1 MVRFAVIGT
10 NFITDNFMNAGSQ
23 CEGFKVQAVYSRSME
38 KAKEYAEKYGIE
50 DCYDS
55 LDALAAAKDIDAVY
69 VASPNALH
77 AGQSIKML
85 KAGKHVLCEK
95 TIASNSGEIRADVQ
109 GRRRKS
115 SHGH

>member
-10 NFITDNFMNAGSQ
+10 NFITDNFMDAGSQ

-55 LDALAAAKDIDAVY
+55 LDALAAAKTSMQFTWHLPTRSMQDRV
-69 VASPNALH
+69 
-77 AGQSIKML
+77 
-85 KAGKHVLCEK
+85 
-95 TIASNSGEIRADVQ
+95 
-109 GRRRKS
+109 
-115 SHGH
+115 

>member
-1 MVRFAVIGT
+1 
-10 NFITDNFMNAGSQ
+10 MNAGSQ

-85 KAGKHVLCEK
+85 KAGTAHTRLCRKVVYITHMVGHSEYQGSYLRK
-95 TIASNSGEIRADVQ
+95 TVMPFAQ
-109 GRRRKS
+109 LF
-115 SHGH
+115 

>member
-77 AGQSIKML
+77 AGQSIRSGAPCSSTASIPAGMTIL
-85 KAGKHVLCEK
+85 KKE
-95 TIASNSGEIRADVQ
+95 S
-109 GRRRKS
+109 
-115 SHGH
+115 